1 METRVVG
8 MLSLLA
14 ALSAAAQPAITTA
27 PAAADRNEIP
37 VTLILSG
44 GVSLGSYEAGLS
56 WAVTRLTQVRPGHAP
71 EPRSGRVRLV
81 AVTGASAGSIN
92 AVLSAALWCVDP
104 AFHTD
109 TSVDNNPLRNT
120 WIPIGLDRLLPDA
133 AARYQQ
139 GDALLSSRPLVEAF
153 DRLRDDLLSGTGLKR
168 FTPGCQLP
176 IGVTVTRSEAE
187 EQQVAGLT
195 VRTQRF
201 VLPWLLEVTSEGHP
215 RFVPLRLAE
224 VRDQEDDVLTLAG
237 SAERGGVQE
246 LPFEQVAQGLL
257 ASAAFPAAFSPRVL
271 CDCSTRCP
279 AAHQETSGR
288 CPGPS
293 GPIDGLTCPARSP
306 RGEPLTL
313 CSRHYVDGGIF
324 DNAPVGLAIDLT
336 ETTYRAALL
345 QPVNYLFVDP
355 DLRRLA
361 PVGGTAPQARPG
373 TAGLERVLRLLAEL
387 AATGRSSDL
396 SRTIRASGWNRTTSH
411 LLYRTVAALVP
422 FFALNQ
428 QLAALATG
436 AAFPPVPEEPKII
449 PTPGLRA
456 AGGRV
461 LLRCVSDAPAATPR
475 ARERVAACAREIR
488 ILFADP
494 SATPEQADLSDEEVV
509 QLAQLIAS
517 NVDKGLSDLARTD
530 AAERSLGDQQLFIDR
545 LTVGTAAIFILAE
558 ELPRVVR
565 GPLPDARLRRF
576 RDSLL
581 RAAPV
586 AEALGAVTAGTA
598 NVLLL
603 RQLMRLEATP
613 GLQAVVARTRAI
625 LANLPRGDVFTTSDL
640 RPLLDGL
647 ARTPDAPAAAVQV
660 VKELAQLGPALQAAL
675 NRTNGLTRDASALAQ
690 SRGGERAL
698 VVSTRFAPIV
708 GSQLAN
714 FGAFLDV
721 PLREFDYYAGVYDAS
736 HAFAAFLCSAS
747 VLPGMIGSVRR
758 KDKPDELDLAAPETQ
773 RCLGEALHV
782 VAASLDLQR
791 SPRATLVL
799 RTLARVELA
808 ASLDSS
814 AAAAELLREP
824 GWRWLEDGASPRTE
838 DANLGA
844 VAGALLS
851 AHAACSE
858 HSREALCV
866 RDLSFPEL
874 IQALQD
880 RGYRPVEHNM
890 QAALAD
896 PAAWGRRTARK
907 ALDRSLDGQRAA
919 ADDGALKGTIQRAL
933 GVGELWMRG
942 FTPGASYPRL
952 DLDPSSIPGESLA
965 QHDPGRRL
973 LAHVIPYRIGF
984 DVHEAGISLSWVEP
998 ALRLSRNVS
1007 LMSEVSPI
1015 DYESVHGRLFSTVG
1029 LLPTLHVLGTSFSAG
1044 PRLSV
1049 DWADGTLATGAE
1061 LRVGFLQDRLAF
1073 GVGARDFPLQS
1084 RNVFI
1089 LVSLADLNGTAYW
1102 LLPGLGR

>member
-8 MLSLLA
+8 MLNLLV
-14 ALSAAAQPAITTA
+14 ALSAAAQPATTTA
-27 PAAADRNEIP
+27 PATADRQEIP
-37 VTLILSG
+37 LTLILSG

-56 WAVTRLTQVRPGHAP
+56 WAVTRITQVGPGQAAD
-71 EPRSGRVRLV
+71 PRSGRVRLV
-81 AVTGASAGSIN
+81 AVTGASAGSLN
-92 AVLSAALWCVDP
+92 AVLSAALWCADP
-104 AFHTD
+104 AFNTD
-109 TSVDNNPLRNT
+109 TSVDDNPLRNT
-120 WIPIGLDRLLPDA
+120 WIPIGLDRLLPDVA
-133 AARYQQ
+133 AQYQE
-139 GDALLSSRPLVEAF
+139 GDGLLSSRPLVEAF
-153 DRLRDDLLSGTGLKR
+153 DRLRDDLLSGTDRKR
-168 FTPGCQLP
+168 FRPGCRLP
-176 IGVTVTRSEAE
+176 IGITVTRSQAE

-201 VLPWLLEVTSEGHP
+201 VLPWLLEVTPEGRP
-215 RFVPLRLAE
+215 RFVSLRLAE
-224 VRDQEDDVLTLAG
+224 VRDLEDDVLTLAG
-237 SAERGGVQE
+237 SAEPGGVQA

-271 CDCSTRCP
+271 CDCSSRCP
-279 AAHQETSGR
+279 AAHQVTSGS

-293 GPIDGLTCPARSP
+293 APIDGLRCPARSP

-336 ETTYRAALL
+336 ESTYRAALL

-355 DLRRLA
+355 DLRRLSPA
-361 PVGGTAPQARPG
+361 GGTAPQARPRA
-373 TAGLERVLRLLAEL
+373 AGLERVLRLLGEL

-396 SRTIRASGWNRTTSH
+396 SRTVRASGWNRTTSR

-422 FFALNQ
+422 FFSLNQ
-428 QLAALATG
+428 QLGALATG
-436 AAFPPVPEEPKII
+436 AAFPPVPEEPRII

-456 AGGRV
+456 AGGR
-461 LLRCVSDAPAATPR
+461 LLLHCLAGMLGATPR
-475 ARERVAACAREIR
+475 ARERLGACAKEIR
-488 ILFADP
+488 ILFANP
-494 SATPEQADLSDEEVV
+494 GATPEQAPLSDDEVV
-509 QLAQLIAS
+509 RLAQLIAS
-517 NVDKGLSDLARTD
+517 GADEGLSDLARSD
-530 AAERSLGDQQLFIDR
+530 AVEKSILADQQLFIDR
-545 LTVGTAAIFILAE
+545 LTLGAATIFILAE

-565 GPLPDARLRRF
+565 GPLPEARLRQL

-581 RAAPV
+581 RTAPI

-603 RQLMRLEATP
+603 RQLTRLEATP
-613 GLQAVVARTRAI
+613 GLQAVVARTREV
-625 LANLPRGDVFTTSDL
+625 LANVPRGDVFTTSDL
-640 RPLLDGL
+640 RPLLDEF
-647 ARTPDAPAAAVQV
+647 ARTPDAPAAAVHVAQG
-660 VKELAQLGPALQAAL
+660 LAQLGPAIHAAI
-675 NRTNGLTRDASALAQ
+675 NRTNGLRRDAGALAQ

-708 GSQLAN
+708 GSQLVN

-736 HAFAAFLCSAS
+736 HAFAAFLCGAS
-747 VLPGMIGSVRR
+747 VLPGMTASVRR

-791 SPRATLVL
+791 SARATLVL
-799 RTLARVELA
+799 RALARVELA

-814 AAAAELLREP
+814 ALAEELLREP
-824 GWRWLEDGASPRTE
+824 GWRWLEDGAPPRTE
-838 DANLGA
+838 DASLGA

-851 AHAACSE
+851 ARAACSE
-858 HSREALCV
+858 QSREALCV
-866 RDLSFPEL
+866 RDLNFLEF
-874 IQALQD
+874 IQALRE

-890 QAALAD
+890 QAALTE
-896 PAAWGRRTARK
+896 PAAWGRRMVRK
-907 ALDRSLDGQRAA
+907 ALDRSVDGERAA
-919 ADDGALKGTIQRAL
+919 SDDGPLKGTIQRAL
-933 GVGELWMRG
+933 GVGELWLRG
-942 FTPGASYPRL
+942 FTPGATYPRL

-973 LAHVIPYRIGF
+973 LAHLIPYRIGL

-998 ALRLSRNVS
+998 ALRLSRQVS

-1015 DYESVHGRLFSTVG
+1015 DYEGNQGRISSTIG
-1029 LLPTLHVLGTSFSAG
+1029 LLPTVHVLGTSFSAG

-1049 DWADGTLATGAE
+1049 YWADGRLAAGAE
-1061 LRVGFLQDRLAF
+1061 VRVGFLQDRLAL
-1073 GVGARDFPLQS
+1073 GLGARDFPLHG

-1089 LVSLADLNGTAYW
+1089 LVSLADLNGAAYW
-1102 LLPGLGR
+1102 LGLGR

>member
-1 METRVVG
+1 
-8 MLSLLA
+8 MLSLLV
-14 ALSAAAQPAITTA
+14 ALSAAAQPATTTA
-27 PAAADRNEIP
+27 PATADRSEIP

-56 WAVTRLTQVRPGHAP
+56 WAVTRLTQVVPGHAAD
-71 EPRSGRVRLV
+71 PRSGRFRLV
-81 AVTGASAGSIN
+81 AVTGASAGSVN
-92 AVLSAALWCVDP
+92 AVLSAALWCTDP
-104 AFHTD
+104 AFNTD
-109 TSVDNNPLRNT
+109 NSVDDNPLRNT
-120 WIPIGLDRLLPDA
+120 WIPIGLDRLLPDVA
-133 AARYQQ
+133 AQYQE
-139 GDALLSSRPLVEAF
+139 GDSLLSSRPLVEAF
-153 DRLRDDLLSGTGLKR
+153 DRLRDDLLSGTSRKR

-176 IGVTVTRSEAE
+176 IGITVTRSQAE

-201 VLPWLLEVTSEGHP
+201 VLPWLLEVTPEGQP
-215 RFVPLRLAE
+215 RFLSLRLAE
-224 VRDQEDDVLTLAG
+224 VRDPEDDVLTLAS
-237 SAERGGVQE
+237 SAEPGGVRA

-257 ASAAFPAAFSPRVL
+257 ASTAFPAAFSPRVL
-271 CDCSTRCP
+271 CDCSSRCP
-279 AAHQETSGR
+279 AALQETSGS

-293 GPIDGLTCPARSP
+293 APIDGLSCPGRSP

-313 CSRHYVDGGIF
+313 CGRHYVDGGIF

-336 ETTYRAALL
+336 EATYRTALL

-361 PVGGTAPQARPG
+361 PAGGTAPPARSG
-373 TAGLERVLRLLAEL
+373 AAGLERVLRLLGEL

-396 SRTIRASGWNRTTSH
+396 SRAIRASGWNRTTSH

-422 FFALNQ
+422 LFSLHR
-428 QLAALATG
+428 QLEALATG
-436 AAFPPVPEEPKII
+436 AVFQPQAEEPRII
-449 PTPGLRA
+449 PTPRLRA

-461 LLRCVSDAPAATPR
+461 LLRCLAEDDGTPR
-475 ARERVAACAREIR
+475 ARQRLGACAREIR

-494 SATPEQADLSDEEVV
+494 SARLEQAALSDDEVV

-517 NVDKGLSDLARTD
+517 KVDVGLSDLARSD
-530 AAERSLGDQQLFIDR
+530 AVEKSVLADQQLFIDR

-565 GPLPDARLRRF
+565 GPLPDARLRQL

-603 RQLMRLEATP
+603 RQLTRLEATP
-613 GLQAVVARTRAI
+613 GLQAVVARTRAV
-625 LANLPRGDVFTTSDL
+625 LANVPRGDVFTTRDL
-640 RPLLDGL
+640 RPLLDAL
-647 ARTPDAPAAAVQV
+647 VRTPEVPAAAVHV
-660 VKELAQLGPALQAAL
+660 VQGLAQLGPSLHAAII
-675 NRTNGLTRDASALAQ
+675 RTNGLSRDAGALAQ
-690 SRGGERAL
+690 SQGGERAL

-736 HAFAAFLCSAS
+736 HAFAAFLCSTS
-747 VLPGMIGSVRR
+747 VLPGMTVSVRR
-758 KDKPDELDLAAPETQ
+758 NDKPDELDLAAPETQ

-782 VAASLDLQR
+782 VATSLDLQR

-799 RTLARVELA
+799 RALARVELA

-814 AAAAELLREP
+814 AGAEELLREP
-824 GWRWLEDGASPRTE
+824 GWRWLKDGAPPRTE

-851 AHAACSE
+851 ARAACSE

-866 RDLSFPEL
+866 RDLDFL
-874 IQALQD
+874 KFIQALQEH
-880 RGYRPVEHNM
+880 GYRPVELNM
-890 QAALAD
+890 QAALTE
-896 PAAWGRRTARK
+896 PAAWGRSMVRK
-907 ALDRSLDGQRAA
+907 ALDRSVDGERAA
-919 ADDGALKGTIQRAL
+919 SDDGALKGTIQRAL

-942 FTPGASYPRL
+942 FAPGAGYPRL

-965 QHDPGRRL
+965 RNDPGRRL
-973 LAHVIPYRIGF
+973 LAHLIPYRIGL
-984 DVHEAGISLSWVEP
+984 DIHEAGISLSWVEP
-998 ALRLSRNVS
+998 ALRLSRQVS
-1007 LMSEVSPI
+1007 LLSEVSPI
-1015 DYESVHGRLFSTVG
+1015 DYESSQGRISSTFG
-1029 LLPTLHVLGTSFSAG
+1029 LLPTVHVLGSSFSAG

-1049 DWADGTLATGAE
+1049 YWGDGSLALGAE
-1061 LRVGFLQDRLAF
+1061 VRVGFLQDRLAL
-1073 GVGARDFPLQS
+1073 GLGARDFPLHS

-1089 LVSLADLNGTAYW
+1089 LVSIADLNGAAYW